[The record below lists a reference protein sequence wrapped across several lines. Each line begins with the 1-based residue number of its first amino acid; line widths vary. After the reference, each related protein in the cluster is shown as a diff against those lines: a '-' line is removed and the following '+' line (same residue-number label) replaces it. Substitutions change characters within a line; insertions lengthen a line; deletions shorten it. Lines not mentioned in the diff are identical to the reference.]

1 MVGRAAWSEE
11 RASSIILNYQTQR
24 GALLPMLH
32 ALHDEFGC
40 IENAA
45 VHLLAKTL
53 NLSRAEVHG
62 VVSFYHD
69 FRQTRAGRH
78 VIKICRAEACQAMG
92 ADALIAHAKRHLSTG
107 LGATTDDDAFS
118 LEAVYCLGN
127 CALSPA
133 VMIDTQL
140 HGRVDA
146 MRFDALISAHRKDF

>member
-40 IENAA
+40 IEKAA
-45 VHLLAKTL
+45 VRLLAKTL

-69 FRQTRAGRH
+69 FRETRAGRH
-78 VIKICRAEACQAMG
+78 MIKICRAEACQAMG
-92 ADALIAHAKRHLSTG
+92 ADALIAHAERHLSTD
-107 LGATTDDDAFS
+107 LGSTTNDDAFS

-133 VMIDTQL
+133 VMIDKQL

-146 MRFDALISAHRKDF
+146 TRFDALISAHGKDL

>member
-1 MVGRAAWSEE
+1 MVGRAPWSEE
-11 RASSIILNYQTQR
+11 RASSVIMNYQTQR

-40 IENAA
+40 IEDAA
-45 VHLLAKTL
+45 VRLLAKTL
-53 NLSRAEVHG
+53 NLSRAEIHG

-69 FRQTRAGRH
+69 FRRTRAGRH

-92 ADALIAHAKRHLSTG
+92 AEALIEHAQRHLSTD
-107 LGATTDDDAFS
+107 LGATTDDDAFT

-133 VMIDTQL
+133 IMIDKQL

-146 MRFDALISAHRKDF
+146 ARFDALVGEQGKDL

>member
-1 MVGRAAWSEE
+1 MSGRAMWSEE
-11 RASSIILNYQTQR
+11 RASSLISNHQDQR

-32 ALHDEFGC
+32 ALQEEFGC
-40 IENAA
+40 IEDAA
-45 VHLLAKTL
+45 IRLLAKTL

-69 FRQTRAGRH
+69 FRRTRAGRH

-92 ADALIAHAKRHLSTG
+92 AEALIEHAQRHLSTD
-107 LGATTDDDAFS
+107 LGTTTTDDVFT

-133 VMIDTQL
+133 IMIDAQL

-146 MRFDALISAHRKDF
+146 SRFDALVGVYGKDQ